1 MHLDLTR
8 NIKEISMW
16 LIFINTLSMK
26 GDFFGLVYFGI
37 FKFGVFININK
48 LQMTVIRNKSNYTE
62 ESFLMLCVQG
72 T

>member
-8 NIKEISMW
+8 NIKEIPIW

-26 GDFFGLVYFGI
+26 GDFFWISIFWYFQILCVYKYKQTANEWLG
-37 FKFGVFININK
+37 
-48 LQMTVIRNKSNYTE
+48 NKSNYTE
-62 ESFLMLCVQG
+62 ESFLMLYVQG